1 MDEVGRV
8 LANISNVVPGGIVV
22 FFPSYDY
29 EKLIYSHWEK
39 TGVIARLGAKKK
51 VFREPRKANQ
61 VDFMLGQY
69 TSVIKVGRLVLII
82 VKFFKELIR
91 RNPANQ
97 CMN

>member
-8 LANISNVVPGGIVV
+8 LANVSNVVPGGVVV

-39 TGVIARLGAKKK
+39 TGVIRRLEAKKK

-61 VDFMLGQY
+61 VDFLLGQY
-69 TSVIKVGRLVLII
+69 TSII
-82 VKFFKELIR
+82 EVR
-91 RNPANQ
+91 RIGLLAFCMCNPYIF
-97 CMN
+97 MPPPT